1 MIFPLRSAF
10 FCGASEISSV
20 AFLLRLIAG
29 LVVVC
34 FFSLGA
40 ARVVVVAARP
50 FCFGAAAGFARL
62 GAGAFLVA
70 AALRV
75 AAAALVVVVVALDVL
90 GALLT
95 RFAGTGS
102 AAAGALRLVAISS
115 DGLCGGSVV
124 SRWKIEWD
132 WNGDFYAWV
141 VGGGCGENVMVDARI
156 A

>member
-1 MIFPLRSAF
+1 MIFPLRRAF
-10 FCGASEISSV
+10 FFGASEISSV
-20 AFLLRLIAG
+20 AFLLRLVAG

-40 ARVVVVAARP
+40 ARVVVAAARP

-70 AALRV
+70 AVLRV
-75 AAAALVVVVVALDVL
+75 AVAVFVVVVVAV
-90 GALLT
+90 AAFLT

-115 DGLCGGSVV
+115 GGLCGGCVV
-124 SRWKIEWD
+124 SRWKI
-132 WNGDFYAWV
+132 
-141 VGGGCGENVMVDARI
+141 
-156 A
+156 